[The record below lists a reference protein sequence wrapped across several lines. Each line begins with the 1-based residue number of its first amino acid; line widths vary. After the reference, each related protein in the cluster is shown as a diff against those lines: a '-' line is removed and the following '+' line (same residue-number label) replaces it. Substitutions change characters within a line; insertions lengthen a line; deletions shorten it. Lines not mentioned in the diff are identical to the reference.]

1 MINPI
6 VLAAFYEKVRRAAD
20 PTLLL
25 AWGELY
31 AQQAFDHQFHE
42 AAN

>member
-25 AWGELY
+25 AWGELC
-31 AQQAFDHQFHE
+31 AHQVLDHEFLE